1 MSVHIE
7 TAGQG
12 PDLVLLHGWGMHGGV
27 WDGVREALAQKFRV
41 HVVDLPGYGGSPA
54 CHPYTLGELGRSI
67 AAVMPQ
73 GEARGATVCGWS
85 LGGQVALRWAV
96 DAPRQVARLVLVA
109 TTPCFVK
116 RADWDCGMDAAV
128 FDEFAEGVRNNGAA
142 ALSRFMSLQA
152 QGDAAARSIAATLRD
167 GLKARTLPD
176 ADVLHAG
183 LRVLRDTDLRG
194 EAERIT
200 QPAVVVHGERDTLV
214 PCAAGRWLARHMPQA
229 KLHVMAGAAHAPFL
243 SDPEAFVKVLA
254 DDRFDE

>member
-1 MSVHIE
+1 MHIE

-27 WDGVREALAQKFRV
+27 WDGVCDALARKFRV
-41 HVVDLPGYGGSPA
+41 HVVDLPGYGGSTA
-54 CHPYTLGELGRSI
+54 CHPYTLGELALSI
-67 AAVMPQ
+67 AASMPQ
-73 GEARGATVCGWS
+73 RVTVCGWS
-85 LGGQVALRWAV
+85 LGGQVALRWAL
-96 DAPRQVARLVLVA
+96 DAPRQVARLILVA

-116 RADWDCGMDAAV
+116 LADWDCGMDAAV
-128 FDEFAEGVRNNGAA
+128 FDEFAEGVHNNGAA

-152 QGDAAARSIAATLRD
+152 QGDAAARSVAATLRD
-167 GLKARTLPD
+167 GLKARALPD

-200 QPAVVVHGERDTLV
+200 QPAVVVHGECDALV
-214 PCAAGRWLARHMPQA
+214 PCAAGRWLVQHMPQA
-229 KLHVMAGAAHAPFL
+229 KLHVMTGAAHAPFL
-243 SDPEAFVKVLA
+243 SDPEAFVRVLA